1 MSVILFAACGQQSSS
16 TTDETHQIASA
27 KKRETAGQVFL
38 SALNDARADKR
49 AGFLALYD
57 ISKDPDTYTVEY
69 QEAANDVL
77 TELLYTKTEEWI
89 KAFAS
94 ISDFQFSFGV
104 LPLEVSEAEYDSVV
118 ITKLNKI
125 KPNNEGERKL
135 IKYIQSKL

>member
-1 MSVILFAACGQQSSS
+1 M
-16 TTDETHQIASA
+16 
-27 KKRETAGQVFL
+27 
-38 SALNDARADKR
+38 
-49 AGFLALYD
+49 
-57 ISKDPDTYTVEY
+57 EY